1 MPPLLALA
9 ATAALGAIPAAA
21 TELSE
26 NYHALW
32 RDPAI
37 VRRIDDGIR
46 QHRMSEVVLKFTD
59 AGGRPLTGVDV
70 QVEQTRH
77 DFLFGAN
84 IFMLGGFPTAELNRR
99 YETAYRSLFNSAT
112 VPFYWSDLEPEPG
125 KPRFA
130 KDSPPIY
137 RRPPPD
143 AVVEFCQQHGLT
155 MKGHPL
161 AWHQWYPK
169 WRPDDPEEVMR
180 LLDRRIAE
188 IATRYAGA
196 IPRWEVV
203 NEPLER
209 HLHADQW
216 CNLPDDYLV
225 RALRSAAKHF
235 PAGTRLMLNEATRF
249 SWLEFN
255 EEQSPYYRLIREMLD
270 HGERVDEFGM
280 QLHIFSKQAWK
291 PVTTAE
297 RFAPAHLFKVLDRYA
312 DFERPMHIT
321 ELTIPAWPDV
331 PDGQEDQATVARN
344 FYRLWF
350 SHPRVV
356 GISWWNLVDG
366 SAAGPEN
373 KGNAGLLR
381 SDFSAKP
388 AFTAL
393 DRLINHDW
401 KTKLALA
408 TGLRAEAGFRGFHG
422 EYRYTARTVGGTR
435 EGVFHVKRGEHN
447 VFDISIPVAHG
458 IP

>member
-1 MPPLLALA
+1 MMQRLLVLA
-9 ATAALGAIPAAA
+9 TPAVLGAVATAA

-26 NYHALW
+26 NYHVLW

-46 QHRMSEVVLKFTD
+46 QHRMSDVVLKFTD
-59 AGGRPLTGVDV
+59 AGGRPLAGVEV

-77 DFLFGAN
+77 AFLFGAN
-84 IFMLGGFPTAELNRR
+84 IFMLGGYPTADLNHR
-99 YETAYRSLFNSAT
+99 YEAAYRSLFNAAT

-125 KPRFA
+125 KPRYA
-130 KDSPPIY
+130 KDSPPVY

-143 AVVEFCQQHGLT
+143 AVVEFCQQHGLV

-161 AWHQWYPK
+161 VWHQWYPK

-180 LLDRRIAE
+180 LLDRRIAG
-188 IATRYAGA
+188 IATRYAAA

-216 CNLPDDYLV
+216 CNLPEDYLV
-225 RALRSAAKHF
+225 RALRAAARNF
-235 PAGTRLMLNEATRF
+235 PAGNRLMLNEATRF
-249 SWLEFN
+249 SWLEFK

-270 HGERVDEFGM
+270 RGERVDELGM
-280 QLHIFSKQAWK
+280 QLHVFSKQAWQ
-291 PVTTAE
+291 PVLTGE

-312 DFERPMHIT
+312 DFERPIHIT

-331 PDGQEDQATVARN
+331 PGGQEDQATVARN

-350 SHPRVV
+350 SHPRIV

-366 SAAGPEN
+366 SAAGTEN
-373 KGNAGLLR
+373 RTNAGLLR
-381 SDFSAKP
+381 VDFSAKP

-393 DRLINHDW
+393 DRLINHEW
-401 KTKLALA
+401 KTRLALA
-408 TGLRAEAGFRGFHG
+408 AGPRAEAVFRGFHG
-422 EYRYTARTVGGTR
+422 AYRYTARAGNALAQGT
-435 EGVFHVKRGEHN
+435 
-447 VFDISIPVAHG
+447 FDVRPGPGNIVEIRLAGAP
-458 IP
+458 